1 VLRRSR
7 SAAKSGACGLDV
19 GTLGRLLVG
28 LGRRVVGQHDQFR
41 LDCRECGL
49 CLAHFAFPCCQP
61 CQPRQMCAGTFESSF
76 GFVAQFRDTS
86 QRAQFFGQTGTL
98 RFCSALA
105 IAQRGDLA
113 IDGRQHGLRVPG
125 VTEQLAATLQV
136 GPDAGH
142 FRGKSEAPLQVRVP
156 Q

>member
-1 VLRRSR
+1 
-7 SAAKSGACGLDV
+7 
-19 GTLGRLLVG
+19 
-28 LGRRVVGQHDQFR
+28 
-41 LDCRECGL
+41 
-49 CLAHFAFPCCQP
+49 
-61 CQPRQMCAGTFESSF
+61 MCAGTFESSF
-76 GFVAQFRDTS
+76 GFVTQFRDTS

-113 IDGRQHGLRVPG
+113 IDGRQHGLRVHG
-125 VTEQLAATLQV
+125 VTEQLATTLQV

-142 FRGKSEAPLQVRVP
+142 FRGKSEAPLQVRMP